1 MDVEEAVILCVPNMV
16 QDFLHISTVALRE
29 VDACFFFFLGGGGGV
44 ERVHVLG

>member
-29 VDACFFFFLGGGGGV
+29 VDACFFFFFLVGV
-44 ERVHVLG
+44 EGLKGCMY